1 MNTESQADL
10 LDEYCYWFLTSCNP
24 VGWIPFENPIWQIE
38 NITSVL
44 MHREGQFQIQMFIV
58 PPHTIVPEHTHPN
71 VDSYEIYGGGEIR
84 FSHSGK
90 LLSADDECKKDP
102 ASPMGLST
110 LHRTIV
116 RVKPNDIHGGF
127 TGENG
132 GVFFSVQHW
141 LNGVKPHCVA
151 ADYIGK
157 TMGEHHLES
166 VKYGDAYFDGCLSK
180 KDAASKEKSALT

>member
-1 MNTESQADL
+1 MSTENPMDVL
-10 LDEYCYWFLTSCNP
+10 EDYCYWFLTSTGP
-24 VGWIPFENPIWQIE
+24 TGWIPFESPVWQVE
-38 NITSVL
+38 NVTSVL
-44 MHREGQFQIQMFIV
+44 MHRQGQFQTQMFIV

-90 LLSADDECKKDP
+90 LLSEDHECVIDP
-102 ASPMGLST
+102 DSPMGLAA

-116 RVKPNDIHGGF
+116 RVKPNDVHGGF

-141 LNGVKPHCVA
+141 LNNVKPHCVA

-157 TMGEHHLES
+157 TMGDHHLGC
-166 VKYGDAYFDGCLSK
+166 VRFGDAYFDGSLSK
-180 KDAASKEKSALT
+180 QDAASTYGQS